1 MNCKVAAINCY
12 EKEINELEL
21 RIKDLR
27 KKSERIDKR
36 KKFGF
41 FYPNVDEPYY
51 VYAVDEIMDFERPES
66 VPESDELFEY
76 CYAYKTKEQ
85 CQWAEDKV
93 RQLRKLIALR
103 NAICPDYEPNWD
115 DKTGIKYYICY
126 DYFDSFWTINY
137 TTYADHN
144 VGIYFDTLENAQK
157 AADFLND
164 ETIKE

>member
-1 MNCKVAAINCY
+1 MSCKVAAMNCY

-21 RIKDLR
+21 RIKDLK

-41 FYPNVDEPYY
+41 FYPDVDEPYY
-51 VYAVDEIMDFERPES
+51 VYAVDEIMDFERDEL
-66 VPESDELFEY
+66 VPESDEFFEY
-76 CYAYKTKEQ
+76 CYVYKTKEQ

-115 DKTGIKYYICY
+115 DESERKHFVYY
-126 DYFDSFWTINY
+126 DYEDSCWRVNTSVYFDY
-137 TTYADHN
+137 N
-144 VGIYFDTLENAQK
+144 VGVYFDTWENAQK

-164 ETIKE
+164 EIIRE